1 MTSLRPAWLEIDLD
15 ALAHNVRLHR
25 RAAGPDCRFF
35 AIVKGDGYGVGLV
48 ESARMALAAGADALA
63 LGNPD
68 EVATLRQAGVSA
80 PILLYASSL
89 PEEAAVI
96 ADLGVIPTI
105 HDEASLDAL
114 AAPGRELD
122 VWVKLDCGVGRLG
135 FLPGAAEAAFRRLAA
150 ARHLRLGG
158 VYSRFRNP
166 HDESQLRSQAAIFL
180 AGCAAA
186 TNAGFTGFER
196 MVASSRVVLGAPD
209 LRLTAINPGKALY
222 GYVDA
227 SWPQDDIRP
236 IVAALKARVIM
247 VKDHPP
253 SVVLYGDDRPLASPR
268 RRRAARPCRRAQPSA
283 AMRRAAGRRTPCAYP
298 EPTRHRAYRDRRHAS
313 AAGRDR
319 RRSRRAR
326 ASGLGIDQRGGDRG
340 HHGRRHAG
348 TRGAPRPDG
357 APAISAGSR
366 ASGAVRGCRMTPPG
380 PRKGNP

>member
-35 AIVKGDGYGVGLV
+35 AVVKGDGYGVGVV
-48 ESARMALAAGADALA
+48 ESARTALAAGADALA

-89 PEEAAVI
+89 PEDAAAI

-114 AAPGRELD
+114 AALGRELD

-158 VYSRFRNP
+158 VYSHFRNP
-166 HDESQLRSQAAIFL
+166 HDKSQLRSQAAIFL
-180 AGCAAA
+180 SGCSAA
-186 TNAGFTGFER
+186 TGAGFTGFER

-227 SWPQDDIRP
+227 SWPHADDIRP
-236 IVAALKARVIM
+236 VVAALKARVIQ

-253 SVVLYGDDRPLASPR
+253 GVVLYGEDGPLASPR
-268 RRRAARPCRRAQPSA
+268 RTAVVPLGHVDGLNHLPPCGEVLVGGRRAPILSRRGIEHTVIDVTHLPPVAIGDEVVVLGRQGSESISA
-283 AMRRAAGRRTPCAYP
+283 AEIAATMGVAMPELVARLARMAPRRYLPVRTRAAL
-298 EPTRHRAYRDRRHAS
+298 S
-313 AAGRDR
+313 VAAE
-319 RRSRRAR
+319 
-326 ASGLGIDQRGGDRG
+326 
-340 HHGRRHAG
+340 
-348 TRGAPRPDG
+348 
-357 APAISAGSR
+357 
-366 ASGAVRGCRMTPPG
+366 
-380 PRKGNP
+380 

>member
-35 AIVKGDGYGVGLV
+35 AVVKGDGYGVGVV
-48 ESARMALAAGADALA
+48 ESARTALAAGADALA

-89 PEEAAVI
+89 PEDAAAI

-114 AAPGRELD
+114 AALGRELD

-158 VYSRFRNP
+158 VYSHFRNP

-180 AGCAAA
+180 SGCAAA
-186 TNAGFTGFER
+186 TGAGFTGFER

-227 SWPQDDIRP
+227 SWPHADDIRP
-236 IVAALKARVIM
+236 VVAALKARLIQ

-253 SVVLYGDDRPLASPR
+253 GVVLYGDDRPLDSPR
-268 RRRAARPCRRAQPSA
+268 RTAVVPLGHVDGLNHLPPCGEVLVGGRRAPILSRRGIEHTVIDVTHLPPVAIGDEVVVLGRQGSESISA
-283 AMRRAAGRRTPCAYP
+283 AEIAATMGVAMPELVARLARMAPRRYLPVRTRAAL
-298 EPTRHRAYRDRRHAS
+298 S
-313 AAGRDR
+313 VAAE
-319 RRSRRAR
+319 
-326 ASGLGIDQRGGDRG
+326 
-340 HHGRRHAG
+340 
-348 TRGAPRPDG
+348 
-357 APAISAGSR
+357 
-366 ASGAVRGCRMTPPG
+366 
-380 PRKGNP
+380 